1 MDLGQLD
8 KGHWG
13 PASAVQPFSSL
24 TGGANEEGGPSLV
37 TVRGKG
43 GQGSPG
49 VRHGLFGGA
58 VRLEMKTQPA
68 VKDGRA
74 KTSDPDRDG
83 GSGGA
88 LSLGGMSV
96 CGGGDALGTQP

>member
-1 MDLGQLD
+1 M
-8 KGHWG
+8 
-13 PASAVQPFSSL
+13 
-24 TGGANEEGGPSLV
+24 
-37 TVRGKG
+37 
-43 GQGSPG
+43 
-49 VRHGLFGGA
+49 
-58 VRLEMKTQPA
+58 RLEMKTQPA